1 MRWSLI
7 TFLSILI
14 GRLSF
19 KRTGAPTFKVDP
31 HNWNLAGKKHLN
43 LAPFSEPMALQTLI
57 LRHEIHS
64 EMSLAEKIDESG
76 EIDKKK
82 GPNLLV

>member
-1 MRWSLI
+1 MFHLNEPEHPLSKLI
-7 TFLSILI
+7 
-14 GRLSF
+14 
-19 KRTGAPTFKVDP
+19 RTVGT
-31 HNWNLAGKKHLN
+31 WREKHLN
-43 LAPFSEPMALQTLI
+43 LAPFSEQMALQTLI